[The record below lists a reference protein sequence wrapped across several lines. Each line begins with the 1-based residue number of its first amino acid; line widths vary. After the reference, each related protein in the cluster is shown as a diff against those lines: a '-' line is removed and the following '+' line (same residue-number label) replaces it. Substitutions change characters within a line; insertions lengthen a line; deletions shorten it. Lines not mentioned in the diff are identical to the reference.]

1 MDTFFA
7 MVLYLTSFWNT
18 VVMNCVKPVN
28 WKNCE
33 NPQEWLYPELKRAW
47 DLHTGEEI
55 PYQDEKDL
63 LESYG
68 TPYHEDTK

>member
-1 MDTFFA
+1 MKETIIMA
-7 MVLYLTSFWNT
+7 VLYLTSFWNT
-18 VVMNCVKPVN
+18 VVMNCAKPVN

-47 DLHTGEEI
+47 DLYTGEEI

-63 LESYG
+63 LE
-68 TPYHEDTK
+68 